1 MLKQVLIISAVI
13 FGFIHLKAESCFRSN
28 SFGQKCT
35 TDTFGIRIS
44 IKQFDS
50 LTQYLLVK
58 FHSDSS
64 LKSMEDY
71 LQIVRVGNTIVFDQM
86 EDNNKSYNELY
97 YLYGRKYMPT
107 IAKVLDAEIS
117 IGLSFYSKKYDLL
130 IGGRKT
136 KNNFY
141 RIVN

>member
-1 MLKQVLIISAVI
+1 
-13 FGFIHLKAESCFRSN
+13 
-28 SFGQKCT
+28 
-35 TDTFGIRIS
+35 
-44 IKQFDS
+44 
-50 LTQYLLVK
+50 
-58 FHSDSS
+58 
-64 LKSMEDY
+64 MEDY